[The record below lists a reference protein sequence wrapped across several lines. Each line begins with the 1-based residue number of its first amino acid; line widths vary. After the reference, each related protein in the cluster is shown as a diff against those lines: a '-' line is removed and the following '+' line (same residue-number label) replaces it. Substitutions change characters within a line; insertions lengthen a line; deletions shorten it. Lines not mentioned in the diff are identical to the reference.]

1 MPYTLLQLGSIFE
14 WRLASQQIGNP
25 RSPQGQLQ
33 QTQKNCN
40 SARIAARTPLEP
52 TSSPVNLPSP
62 WCEKKS
68 LKNRMLR
75 SRGRRCAGQNT
86 PATFRG
92 ALSTH
97 CAGCGGEGARL
108 RRALVK
114 RSEKTP
120 NPLPL

>member
-14 WRLASQQIGNP
+14 WRIASQQIGNP

-62 WCEKKS
+62 WCEKK
-68 LKNRMLR
+68 KTCFEAEEEDARGKTPQRR
-75 SRGRRCAGQNT
+75 SVEHCPLTAPDAAAKGR
-86 PATFRG
+86 
-92 ALSTH
+92 
-97 CAGCGGEGARL
+97 GCGARW
-108 RRALVK
+108 
-114 RSEKTP
+114 
-120 NPLPL
+120 